1 VIDAAP
7 RLKLIQ
13 QWGVGLEGIDVNY
26 ATRRGVYVA
35 NVVSKNAVSVAEH
48 AFFLM
53 LALAKN
59 YRKAAKVFEEGRIGD
74 PPSHEIDGKTLG
86 ILGLGASGVE
96 LAKRA
101 KYFGMRVIAMDVR
114 KSDLEKIAREAGIS
128 FLGGREDLDIILK
141 EADYLSVHT
150 PLTPETRGMIGL
162 REFEKMKRTAFIV
175 NTARGPIIDEEAL
188 YHALKAG
195 KIRGAGLDVYGQEPP
210 DPGKPLFQL
219 DNLIVTPHIA
229 GVSYEAY
236 ERVGRVVAE
245 NVERVARGEL
255 PLNLINVELLK
266 RERKEASST

>member
-1 VIDAAP
+1 
-7 RLKLIQ
+7 
-13 QWGVGLEGIDVNY
+13 
-26 ATRRGVYVA
+26 
-35 NVVSKNAVSVAEH
+35 
-48 AFFLM
+48 
-53 LALAKN
+53 
-59 YRKAAKVFEEGRIGD
+59 
-74 PPSHEIDGKTLG
+74 
-86 ILGLGASGVE
+86 
-96 LAKRA
+96 
-101 KYFGMRVIAMDVR
+101 
-114 KSDLEKIAREAGIS
+114 
-128 FLGGREDLDIILK
+128 
-141 EADYLSVHT
+141 
-150 PLTPETRGMIGL
+150 MIGL